1 MVLVVVEE
9 VRDGEAWTLFGE
21 VVVVFRDLDG
31 LIDYSLELKQRE
43 FRWCTLIM
51 MLVDRNWKR

>member
-1 MVLVVVEE
+1 MVLVVEE

-43 FRWCTLIM
+43 FRWCILIM